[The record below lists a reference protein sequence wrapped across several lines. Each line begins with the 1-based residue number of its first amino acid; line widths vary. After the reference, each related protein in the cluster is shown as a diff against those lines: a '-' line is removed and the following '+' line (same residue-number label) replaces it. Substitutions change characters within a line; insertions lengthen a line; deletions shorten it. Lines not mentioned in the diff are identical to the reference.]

1 VSLEEGTSV
10 ALCHVLF
17 DLDGTLTDSKPGI
30 VNSVRYAI
38 GRFNETTGA
47 KLATPQSLNFM
58 LGPPLRESFV
68 GLAGEADADRL
79 LAFYRERYEPLGMLE
94 NSVYPGIPAALDALA
109 MLGCRLFVATSKP
122 EAYARRIIDHFGL
135 TRFFV
140 AVHGAESD
148 GTRTDKGE
156 LIAHVLRRHVI
167 DPRLAAMIGDR
178 RHDAIGARA
187 AGVWAIGALWG
198 YGSREELSE
207 AGADPLLVSPNEIP
221 KALEKRFARQAA
233 SPQGSR

>member
-1 VSLEEGTSV
+1 VSLEEGTPV
-10 ALCHVLF
+10 APCHVLF

-30 VNSVRYAI
+30 VNSIRHAI
-38 GRFNETTGA
+38 RRFNETTGA

-58 LGPPLRESFV
+58 LGPPLRESFAR
-68 GLAGEADADRL
+68 LAGEADADRL
-79 LAFYRERYEPLGMLE
+79 VAFYRERYEPLGMFE

-122 EAYARRIIDHFGL
+122 EAYARRIVDHFEL
-135 TRFFV
+135 ARFFV

-156 LIAHVLRRHVI
+156 LIAHVLTRHVI
-167 DPRLAAMIGDR
+167 DPRFAAMIGDR

-187 AGVWAIGALWG
+187 AGVWALGALWG
-198 YGSREELSE
+198 YGSRQELSE
-207 AGADPLLVSPNEIP
+207 AGADPLLGAPSEIP
-221 KALEKRFARQAA
+221 KAVERGFARRAA
-233 SPQGSR
+233 GPLR

>member
-1 VSLEEGTSV
+1 MSAG
-10 ALCHVLF
+10 
-17 DLDGTLTDSKPGI
+17 
-30 VNSVRYAI
+30 
-38 GRFNETTGA
+38 
-47 KLATPQSLNFM
+47 
-58 LGPPLRESFV
+58 
-68 GLAGEADADRL
+68 GLAGEANADQL

-122 EAYARRIIDHFGL
+122 EAYARRIVDHFEL
-135 TRFFV
+135 ARFFV

-167 DPRLAAMIGDR
+167 DPRFAAMIGDR

-207 AGADPLLVSPNEIP
+207 AGADPLLGAPDEIP
-221 KALEKRFARQAA
+221 KALEKGFARRAT
-233 SPQGSR
+233 SPL

>member
-1 VSLEEGTSV
+1 MSSEEETPL
-10 ALCHVLF
+10 APCNVLF

-30 VNSVRYAI
+30 VNSIRYAI
-38 GRFNETTGA
+38 RRFNETTGA

-58 LGPPLRESFV
+58 LGPPLRDSFAS
-68 GLAGEADADRL
+68 LAGEAGADQL
-79 LAFYRERYEPLGMLE
+79 LAFYRERYEPRGMLE

-122 EAYARRIIDHFGL
+122 EAYARRIVDHFEL
-135 TRFFV
+135 ARFFV

-167 DPRLAAMIGDR
+167 DPRFAAMIGDR

-207 AGADPLLVSPNEIP
+207 AGADPLLGAPGEIP
-221 KALEKRFARQAA
+221 EALEKGFARRAA
-233 SPQGSR
+233 SPL